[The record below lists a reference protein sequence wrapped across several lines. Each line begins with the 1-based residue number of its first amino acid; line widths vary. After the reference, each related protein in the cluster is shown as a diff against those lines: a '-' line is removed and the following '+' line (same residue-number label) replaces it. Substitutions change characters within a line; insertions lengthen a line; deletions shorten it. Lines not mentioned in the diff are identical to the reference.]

1 MASVNPKQGDIALP
15 EASYYSSPHE
25 RRNMIIALFADEAS
39 FPPVARRLEALGHAC
54 ILAKD
59 TIPGEVDCVVMVGD
73 AGGAAALVDAA
84 EEAGLPVLRL
94 ASEGAPQAA
103 AAAAWG
109 LGLADERYIEAA
121 RSDARVKRLEDIRV
135 KMAEQRVLELGSAN
149 ELLERQAKELKETLS
164 RLDGANRQLIEE
176 LNLAS
181 ELQKSL
187 LPRSYPNDVPLEFA
201 HKFIPLNSIG
211 GDFFD
216 VLRLDEKTLGMVIA
230 DVSGH
235 GVGPALVTAMFK
247 TSFGNHCKSLRSPSS
262 LMATLNM
269 ELGNMLTTGHYV
281 TAFAA
286 IIDTETLE
294 LRYCSAGHP
303 NQLIVKADGT
313 TLELATMGFFLGMMP
328 DMNYEEKSAVLDPGD
343 TLVLFTDG
351 VFESPDSKGEP
362 FGREGII
369 RSIAARLGSGA
380 AELSDGLFTDLLSW
394 SQGVEASDDV
404 TILMAQVIESL

>member
-1 MASVNPKQGDIALP
+1 
-15 EASYYSSPHE
+15 
-25 RRNMIIALFADEAS
+25 MIIALFADESSGKA
-39 FPPVARRLEALGHAC
+39 VAERLESMGHAC
-54 ILAKD
+54 IPSRD
-59 TIPGEVDCVVMVGD
+59 SIPGEADCVVLVGE
-73 AGGAAALVDAA
+73 AGLSLALIDAA

-94 ASEGAPQAA
+94 AAEGAATAA

-135 KMAEQRVLELGSAN
+135 KMAEQRTQELSAAN
-149 ELLERQAKELKETLS
+149 DLLEDQARSLKEALG
-164 RLDGANRQLIEE
+164 RLDGANKQLIDE

-187 LPRSYPNDVPLEFA
+187 LPRSYPSDAPLEFA

-216 VLRLDEKTLGMVIA
+216 LQRLDEKTLGLVIA

-235 GVGPALVTAMFK
+235 GVGPALITAMFK
-247 TSFGNHCKSLRSPSS
+247 SAFGLESRGKGKDSPAALMSS
-262 LMATLNM
+262 LNA
-269 ELGNMLTTGHYV
+269 ELGSILTTGHYV

-286 IIDTETLE
+286 YIDIDSLE
-294 LRYCSAGHP
+294 MRYCSAGHP
-303 NQLIVKADGT
+303 NQLLVRADGSSE
-313 TLELATMGFFLGMMP
+313 ELATMGFLLGMMEG
-328 DMNYEEKSAVLDPGD
+328 MEYEEKRVELAPGD

-351 VFESPDSKGEP
+351 VFESPDAAGEP
-362 FGREGII
+362 FGREGIL
-369 RSIAARLGSGA
+369 RSIASRLGAGA
-380 AELSDGLFTDLLSW
+380 SELSDGLFSDLLTW
-394 SQGVEASDDV
+394 TAGTEASDDV